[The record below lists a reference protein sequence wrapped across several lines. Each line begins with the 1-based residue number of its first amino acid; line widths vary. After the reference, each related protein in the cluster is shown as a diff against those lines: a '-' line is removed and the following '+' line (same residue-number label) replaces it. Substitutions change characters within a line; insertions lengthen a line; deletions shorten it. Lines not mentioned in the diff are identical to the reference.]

1 MRTLLT
7 LALWMIAWLLWS
19 GLYKPL
25 LITLGV
31 ISCLLVLVL
40 TRRMED
46 AGQEYFN
53 LRLTFKLVPFWAWLF
68 GELVKAN
75 LQVARIILSPGL
87 PISPTVVRIDALEKE
102 TGGQALLANSITLT
116 PGTVTIDDHEAKLF
130 VHCLTR
136 EGADE
141 VREGEMNRRIAQLAA
156 R

>member
-7 LALWMIAWLLWS
+7 LALWMVAWLLWS

-31 ISCLLVLVL
+31 LSCLLVLVL
-40 TRRMED
+40 TRRMTNFSQD
-46 AGQEYFN
+46 FFN
-53 LRLTFKLVPFWAWLF
+53 LRLTLRLIPFWGWLS

-87 PISPTVVRIDALEKE
+87 PISPTVVRINAKDKE
-102 TGGQALLANSITLT
+102 PGSQALLANSITLT

-136 EGADE
+136 EGAE
-141 VREGEMNRRIAQLAA
+141 ELREGEMNRRVAELSA